1 MHTTVTKT
9 RFPRRDYRRFLER
22 LARKWTRE
30 IRTRTQSGRSVTGA
44 PFKKYSPNTRKT
56 GRVNLLETGSMQKNM
71 RVNVSK
77 RRILISLPNSRDSR
91 IARFHQFGTRR
102 MPARPWLGLAAKQI
116 REGIR
121 EARKAIFNE
130 LGG

>member
-22 LARKWTRE
+22 LGRKWTRE
-30 IRTRTQSGRSVTGA
+30 IRTRTQSGRSITGA

-77 RRILISLPNSRDSR
+77 KRIMISLPNERDSR
-91 IARFHQFGTRR
+91 IAMFHQFGTRF
-102 MPARPWLGLAAKQI
+102 MPARPWLGLSKRQI
-116 REGIR
+116 AEGIR
-121 EARKAIFNE
+121 EVRKAIFGA